1 MASKGRYSG
10 SERLDPKTLQEPNQD
25 NENTRQLWLEEIQE
39 DPDFMAEI
47 QEKTEKLKKSV
58 QLTMDPADLT
68 VHMVGQS
75 HIDCAWLWRFEQT
88 RQKGA
93 ITFRK
98 AVEHAK
104 MFPDSFHFALSE
116 PLLLQWIKEDDP
128 ELFTDVQ
135 ESVKAGNLELVGGS
149 YVEADGMMPSGEA
162 CRSGTDLRDAF

>member
-10 SERLDPKTLQEPNQD
+10 SERLDTKTLQEPNQD
-25 NENTRQLWLEEIQE
+25 NENTRKLWLEEIQE
-39 DPDFMAEI
+39 DSDFMAEI

-135 ESVKAGNLELVGGS
+135 ESVKARESRISRGIVCRSRRNDALGRS
-149 YVEADGMMPSGEA
+149 R
-162 CRSGTDLRDAF
+162 RSGTDLRDAF